1 MPARRNKRPEGWD
14 ELRKYGQQIEGTR
27 FVVFKT
33 PLQWTSWN
41 LNTVRRKLPEMFS
54 IIDLTMTDRYY
65 SHQDCVNLGLQHRKI
80 PLRGQGS
87 LPSEEE
93 VEQFYETVGE
103 FLDAQDDGLVGVHST
118 GYKRPGLL
126 ICRYMIEMLEFDP
139 EEAVQ
144 AYNDASGY
152 NIDQE
157 SYLTYLHTRAWEV
170 DN

>member
-1 MPARRNKRPEGWD
+1 MGRAEKIWSADRRNKICCFQDSAAVDLLES
-14 ELRKYGQQIEGTR
+14 EHCEEKTTR
-27 FVVFKT
+27 DV
-33 PLQWTSWN
+33 QY
-41 LNTVRRKLPEMFS
+41 
-54 IIDLTMTDRYY
+54 LTMTDRYY

-103 FLDAQDDGLVGVHST
+103 FLDAQEDGLVGVHST

-126 ICRYMIEMLEFDP
+126 ICRYMIEMLEYDP